1 MAKVSQVTRAEGQA
15 AALAGLIAAGS
26 LSAAELALLKWGRN
40 ATTGKVPERL
50 RGNGGIY
57 REATA
62 LEVLCGYLY
71 VTSPARLDEIMAL
84 IGWEADRPASG

>member
-15 AALAGLIAAGS
+15 AALAGLVAAGA
-26 LSAAELALLKWGRN
+26 LSATELAVLKWGRN
-40 ATTGKVPERL
+40 ASTGKVPERL
-50 RGNGGIY
+50 RGNGGTY

-71 VTSPARLDEIMAL
+71 VTSPARLDEVMASL
-84 IGWEADRPASG
+84 GWEGDRPSAG